1 MKSISDLA
9 ISLRYIDEESDP
21 DNDKYSMKMLYIYI
35 YISLSSKE
43 TTERKGKKS
52 KNHYSITMNLLYIK
66 RNLINEFCYEM
77 K

>member
-1 MKSISDLA
+1 MKSIFDLA
-9 ISLRYIDEESDP
+9 ISLRYIDEKSDP

-35 YISLSSKE
+35 SLPSKE

-52 KNHYSITMNLLYIK
+52 KNHYSVTMNLLYIK
-66 RNLINEFCYEM
+66 RNLINKFCYEM